1 LEKIRE
7 IIIRGKKFEVKTDL
21 SDEDLENIVKI
32 VNNVL
37 EESENMALSPD
48 FERIS
53 IMALLS
59 LAEKVYFCEKKMD
72 LAQKKVYSLIRRIN
86 NI

>member
-1 LEKIRE
+1 MEKIRE
-7 IIIRGKKFEVKTDL
+7 VIIRGKKFEVKTDL

-59 LAEKVYFCEKKMD
+59 LAEKVYFCEKKFD
-72 LAQKKVYSLIRRIN
+72 LAQKKVYSLIRRID